1 MPAYLNVETIKNAA
15 ELVNATLKTK
25 GHIQEDLC
33 FVTVDWESL
42 IADQPE
48 KDALERLTVQETIYN
63 NDKNTV
69 NAFYSLLQDLDRHNR
84 QHEAANHVMAAKDA
98 QIAKLERRLAS
109 AESEAAGKER
119 KLARL
124 VNIDSP
130 ALSTQI
136 EHLEKKNR
144 AHAREVT
151 RLKNVNS
158 ELQNKYEVEKRRMAH
173 EISELKSL
181 ILHSRGLSTTISY
194 GRPLDM
200 GKLPNRPRSKEPEV
214 NPQIVHY
221 NNPSINNVEPQ
232 ILTPGASES
241 SEIIKR
247 EYEGIATQL
256 SELIERLMNENCK
269 FARLTHEITRYME
282 QMDASITPEKV
293 REENGPSLINPVH
306 AINTESI
313 SADSNADVVPF
324 EVTSTPLL
332 KGLYRHYEAISTLV
346 DMAVAN
352 TWENEALGERRKRDK
367 LHLLQDENKSLS
379 SSLQEALKALEEW
392 RKLRKTTD

>member
-48 KDALERLTVQETIYN
+48 KDALERLTVQEKIYN

-109 AESEAAGKER
+109 AELEAAGKER
-119 KLARL
+119 KTR
-124 VNIDSP
+124 P
-130 ALSTQI
+130 F

-144 AHAREVT
+144 AQAREVT
-151 RLKNVNS
+151 RLKNVNL

-181 ILHSRGLSTTISY
+181 ILHSRGLSTTVSY
-194 GRPLDM
+194 GRPLNM

-221 NNPSINNVEPQ
+221 NNPSVNNVEPQ

-241 SEIIKR
+241 SEI
-247 EYEGIATQL
+247 
-256 SELIERLMNENCK
+256 
-269 FARLTHEITRYME
+269 
-282 QMDASITPEKV
+282 
-293 REENGPSLINPVH
+293 
-306 AINTESI
+306 
-313 SADSNADVVPF
+313 
-324 EVTSTPLL
+324 
-332 KGLYRHYEAISTLV
+332 
-346 DMAVAN
+346 
-352 TWENEALGERRKRDK
+352 NEALGERRKRDK
-367 LHLLQDENKSLS
+367 LHLLQDENKLLS